1 MAAQCAGSVERA
13 YDRSHVATSS
23 ERSSS
28 IREVGDP
35 ERRQRRWHE
44 AHDRL
49 YRAACELFLE
59 KGFVATSVDEIAE
72 RADVTRKTAFNHFPR
87 KRDFTAEWGRRRRQ
101 QVLDALSPVLMADPQ
116 LDVVLRHYFAEL
128 AAINLAERPL
138 TICMSLGWRESGG
151 PFDADPHEL
160 MQVFQGFITDAMAR
174 GEIAEGLDPARIA
187 TVLYSSYFGLLY
199 DWCKGAETVPPF
211 DLGEAF
217 TQFLDVVLRGLRP
230 I

>member
-1 MAAQCAGSVERA
+1 VRAHVEQPTIA
-13 YDRSHVATSS
+13 SHVAASW

-28 IREVGDP
+28 IPDVAEP

-49 YRAACELFLE
+49 YQAACELFLE

-72 RADVTRKTAFNHFPR
+72 RADVARKTAFNHFPR

-101 QVLDALSPVLMADPQ
+101 QVLDALSPVLIADPQ

-138 TICMSLGWRESGG
+138 TMCMSLGWRESGG

-160 MQVFQGFITDAMAR
+160 MQVFQGFISDAVAR
-174 GEIAEGLDPARIA
+174 GEIAASLEPARIA

-199 DWCKGAETVPPF
+199 DWCRGADSEPPF
-211 DLGEAF
+211 DLGVAF
-217 TQFLDVVLRGLRP
+217 TQLLDVVLGGLRS

>member
-1 MAAQCAGSVERA
+1 MAA
-13 YDRSHVATSS
+13 SS

-28 IREVGDP
+28 VGEVAEP

-49 YRAACELFLE
+49 YQAACELFLE

-87 KRDFTAEWGRRRRQ
+87 KRDFTAEWGRRRRR

-138 TICMSLGWRESGG
+138 TMCMSLGWRESGG

-160 MQVFQGFITDAMAR
+160 MQVFEGFISDAVAR
-174 GEIAEGLDPARIA
+174 GEIATSLEPARIA
-187 TVLYSSYFGLLY
+187 TMLYSSYFGLLY
-199 DWCKGAETVPPF
+199 DWCKGSDMVPPF
-211 DLGEAF
+211 DLGMAF
-217 TQFLDVVLRGLRP
+217 TQLLDVVLGGLRS

>member
-1 MAAQCAGSVERA
+1 VAA
-13 YDRSHVATSS
+13 SS

-28 IREVGDP
+28 IPEVAEP

-49 YRAACELFLE
+49 YQAACELFLE
-59 KGFVATSVDEIAE
+59 KGFLATSVDEIAE

-87 KRDFTAEWGRRRRQ
+87 KRDFTGEWGRRRRQ
-101 QVLDALSPVLMADPQ
+101 QVLESLSPVLMADPQ

-151 PFDADPHEL
+151 PFDAEPHEL
-160 MQVFQGFITDAMAR
+160 MQVFQRFLSDAVAR
-174 GEIAEGLDPARIA
+174 GEIAASLEPARIA

-199 DWCKGAETVPPF
+199 DWCQGSDAVPPF
-211 DLGEAF
+211 DLGDAF
-217 TQFLDVVLRGLRP
+217 TQLLDVVLAGLRP